1 MRKLT
6 LFAAA
11 VSLSFISWGQ
21 KISVHEQNEDLGKGK
36 NNALVVT
43 IYGADPGDV
52 EKDWKS
58 MMKDYNAKV
67 STSKGIMFADNA
79 LIKDMG
85 NNTIDIYTRFD
96 EKKDEIDM
104 VVSFDLGGAYM
115 SSSQHPDKYKIAEK
129 IMHDFAVKE
138 TAAALADKQKVQQK
152 ALDKLTSQQKDLEKE
167 NKNLNSD
174 IEDHQNRIKK
184 DQDNIVKNKDDQAKK
199 QTEISNQ
206 QKVVDDLA
214 KQAKEVK

>member
-152 ALDKLTSQQKDLEKE
+152 ALDKLNSQEKDLEKD

>member
-1 MRKLT
+1 
-6 LFAAA
+6 
-11 VSLSFISWGQ
+11 
-21 KISVHEQNEDLGKGK
+21 
-36 NNALVVT
+36 
-43 IYGADPGDV
+43 
-52 EKDWKS
+52 
-58 MMKDYNAKV
+58 
-67 STSKGIMFADNA
+67 
-79 LIKDMG
+79 
-85 NNTIDIYTRFD
+85 
-96 EKKDEIDM
+96 M

-152 ALDKLTSQQKDLEKE
+152 ALDKLNSQEKDLEKD

>member
-96 EKKDEIDM
+96 EKKM
-104 VVSFDLGGAYM
+104 
-115 SSSQHPDKYKIAEK
+115 K
-129 IMHDFAVKE
+129 
-138 TAAALADKQKVQQK
+138 
-152 ALDKLTSQQKDLEKE
+152 
-167 NKNLNSD
+167 
-174 IEDHQNRIKK
+174 
-184 DQDNIVKNKDDQAKK
+184 
-199 QTEISNQ
+199 
-206 QKVVDDLA
+206 
-214 KQAKEVK
+214 